1 MSFIGELTGRIVL
14 DVSQAVK
21 SYGEVRR
28 NHRALIEDGRQ
39 LGISFQNSGR
49 TMAAAGGIIIGG
61 LAKASLVAGEFN
73 KKMAYF
79 GAVTNTNEKQ
89 MAKLRDATIKWA
101 ADSLYSTNEV
111 ADGVVELGKA
121 GVSSE
126 TLINGL
132 GQAIINLGQA
142 ADIGMQE
149 ASQIMVSTMSQFE
162 LKAQDAV
169 AVADRLSG
177 TANASIIDMKDLGVT
192 MKYAGGVAHALGG
205 NLDDV
210 TTAIAL
216 LGNAGIK
223 GSQAGTSLRQMMVSL
238 NGSTKPAIA
247 AMKELGIITAEGQ
260 NQFFD
265 LQGNIKPLPQVFQ
278 VLQDSLKGYS
288 KQQQTAYLRTIFNN
302 RALTAAA
309 ILTKEGASGFKEMN
323 GEIAKTNAADVA
335 AKRLNNLS
343 SKLEILRGNFEATQ
357 MQTGQA
363 FQTFLTTLVDSLTK
377 LLQAFNNLPK
387 GMQTATVWTIALGG
401 AFLLTAGLGLM
412 FMGFLINMIVNIFR
426 LRDAMIVLRAAMAAG
441 EMGKLGTVLSFI
453 GRALL
458 SPIKLIGLLAGAIW
472 GAVTATWAWTVAL
485 LANPITWVVLAV
497 VALIAVFVLLYTK
510 SETVR
515 KALDSLWGSIVS
527 GAAAAWAWLQKLPA
541 AIGGFFASLGPKLLA
556 GITSAFAT
564 LGSWFAQ
571 LPGIIASGLAAIPGL
586 VAKFIGFIIGWLIKL
601 PVLALVG
608 ILGLVTVIVN
618 GLASLLPQLAGWA
631 GYALGFILGFFARMI
646 IQAVI
651 GIYNFGQALI
661 TGLFN
666 LLTAIMVWG
675 IQAGIAFVQWLV
687 NLPAM
692 VVTFLTNVSTAFF
705 NWLLSLIAWVVA
717 NAPKIG
723 QAIIDGIQ
731 ALPGLVMDIISQLPG
746 IIAGLISSAVS
757 AAIKFGQGVF
767 DSISD
772 IVTGLPDLLTGAIQ
786 DAIAAF
792 TSLGHSAWKAAQNF
806 ADKMWQGF
814 KDGLGIASPSYIEHA
829 LWAITDTAAEETK
842 RLRSQ
847 VIGIQKVSKKISDIA
862 ISPSTDFSS
871 MYDLAASMK
880 ANDNLVASYQT
891 QATLAPNSISTLI
904 DANQEDKKN
913 SSTQLIGTL
922 DLTSRSSAVIKGM
935 AAEVVDSDE
944 DFEKVVARMEGK

>member
-1 MSFIGELTGRIVL
+1 VQS
-14 DVSQAVK
+14 
-21 SYGEVRR
+21 
-28 NHRALIEDGRQ
+28 
-39 LGISFQNSGR
+39 
-49 TMAAAGGIIIGG
+49 
-61 LAKASLVAGEFN
+61 
-73 KKMAYF
+73 
-79 GAVTNTNEKQ
+79 
-89 MAKLRDATIKWA
+89 
-101 ADSLYSTNEV
+101 
-111 ADGVVELGKA
+111 
-121 GVSSE
+121 
-126 TLINGL
+126 
-132 GQAIINLGQA
+132 
-142 ADIGMQE
+142 
-149 ASQIMVSTMSQFE
+149 
-162 LKAQDAV
+162 
-169 AVADRLSG
+169 
-177 TANASIIDMKDLGVT
+177 
-192 MKYAGGVAHALGG
+192 
-205 NLDDV
+205 
-210 TTAIAL
+210 
-216 LGNAGIK
+216 
-223 GSQAGTSLRQMMVSL
+223 
-238 NGSTKPAIA
+238 
-247 AMKELGIITAEGQ
+247 
-260 NQFFD
+260 
-265 LQGNIKPLPQVFQ
+265 
-278 VLQDSLKGYS
+278 
-288 KQQQTAYLRTIFNN
+288 
-302 RALTAAA
+302 
-309 ILTKEGASGFKEMN
+309 
-323 GEIAKTNAADVA
+323 
-335 AKRLNNLS
+335 
-343 SKLEILRGNFEATQ
+343 
-357 MQTGQA
+357 
-363 FQTFLTTLVDSLTK
+363 
-377 LLQAFNNLPK
+377 
-387 GMQTATVWTIALGG
+387 
-401 AFLLTAGLGLM
+401 
-412 FMGFLINMIVNIFR
+412 
-426 LRDAMIVLRAAMAAG
+426 
-441 EMGKLGTVLSFI
+441 
-453 GRALL
+453 
-458 SPIKLIGLLAGAIW
+458 
-472 GAVTATWAWTVAL
+472 AWT
-485 LANPITWVVLAV
+485 
-497 VALIAVFVLLYTK
+497 
-510 SETVR
+510 
-515 KALDSLWGSIVS
+515 
-527 GAAAAWAWLQKLPA
+527 WLKKLPA

-564 LGSWFAQ
+564 LGAWFAR

-618 GLASLLPQLAGWA
+618 GLASLLPKLAGWA

-675 IQAGIAFVQWLV
+675 IQAGIAFVQWLI

-772 IVTGLPDLLTGAIQ
+772 IVMGLPDLLTGAIQ

-913 SSTQLIGTL
+913 SSTQLVGTL